1 MDEVAAIG
9 RERGIAAGQLNP
21 HAAALELKSVAQVDG
36 MEDRFQF
43 MKAIGA
49 LAQDVQEQVD
59 LSGRFFFQHRHR
71 LSCLAAL
78 ARK

>member
-1 MDEVAAIG
+1 M
-9 RERGIAAGQLNP
+9 AAGQLEP
-21 HAAALELKSVAQVDG
+21 RAAPAEREPIAKVDR

-49 LAQDVQEQVD
+49 LAQAVQEQVD
-59 LSGRFFFQHRHR
+59 LAGRFFFQRRHR